1 MLHGINVHTYR
12 QTFILSHYYKMWK
25 WWQILLCILG
35 VLYAINIIL
44 QILYNDAPSHKVR
57 KIKYMMENFDNYATN
72 QEPKEKDPEYQID
85 IFSKFDYLTAGLF
98 NMTNTVFSII
108 DIYVKNI
115 NDRIYNEFVYNRAL

>member
-1 MLHGINVHTYR
+1 
-12 QTFILSHYYKMWK
+12 MWK